1 MHRCIG
7 AIAQAV
13 AAHDDLGCSLGIKSS
28 GIDVA
33 VHRRLAGDPRSRI
46 WKISLKTAYSELHRS
61 HDPQFFLVRGV
72 VKRTTEQPER
82 ADRLLAGV
90 KAGGHP
96 LIAPQ
101 EFGQGP
107 RARVHT
113 ADYLAFL
120 AEAWDEWV
128 ALGDSGPEMIANIH
142 PVRHA
147 ATYPTHITG
156 RLGWHTA
163 DTACP
168 IGPGTWKGACA
179 ATDVAVTATQLV
191 LDGERASYALCRPPG
206 HHAFADMAGGFCFLN
221 NSAIAAAHLRQV
233 HERVAILDV
242 DVHHGN
248 GTQGI
253 FYERGDVLTISIH
266 ADPARFYPFVWGHA
280 HERGAGAGLGANLNI
295 PLPLGTGDD
304 GFIAALARA
313 KSMLA
318 AFAPGALVVA
328 LGLDASE
335 HDPLAG
341 LAVTTDGF
349 RRIGAAIA
357 ELGLPTVFVQE
368 GGYLSDILGANLTAV
383 LGGFEQN
390 C

>member
-1 MHRCIG
+1 MK
-7 AIAQAV
+7 AV
-13 AAHDDLGCSLGIKSS
+13 
-28 GIDVA
+28 
-33 VHRRLAGDPRSRI
+33 
-46 WKISLKTAYSELHRS
+46 YSERHRI

-72 VKRTTEQPER
+72 VRRTTEQPER

-90 KAGGHP
+90 KAGSHT

-107 RARVHT
+107 RARVHS

-147 ATYPTHITG
+147 ATYPTHIIG
-156 RLGWHTA
+156 KLGWHTA

-179 ATDVAVTATQLV
+179 ATDVAVTAAQLV
-191 LDGERASYALCRPPG
+191 MDGERASYALCRPPG

-221 NSAIAAAHLRQV
+221 NSAIAAAHLRQM

-253 FYERGDVLTISIH
+253 FYERGDVLTVSIH

-304 GFIAALARA
+304 GFIAALAHA
-313 KSMLA
+313 KAMLA

-349 RRIGAAIA
+349 HRIGAAIA
-357 ELGLPTVFVQE
+357 SIGLPTVFVQE
-368 GGYLSDILGANLTAV
+368 GGYLSEILGANLTAV